1 MNFYRNQ
8 SNCLPFSVPMF
19 PFSHL
24 MINIIL
30 FSNQIIKRKLSK
42 FRRDYQSLL
51 QFAEILPIA
60 GAKPGF
66 QFLPPVGRDGMA
78 TEAKPEANRRTL
90 FSRTVGIR
98 KSGVIPN
105 WHEFLR
111 TPYVI
116 HFLKRELK
124 EFKIL
129 MKSLRTHHKWIF
141 VQHRP
146 LDNCSTSELCFRL

>member
-1 MNFYRNQ
+1 MIQQEHFEKINLQKLKILRVRMSASPGRRQRRLHLSNFVRKSEKQKFCRIFFFRKSEVQKMYMNFYRNQ

-90 FSRTVGIR
+90 FS
-98 KSGVIPN
+98 K
-105 WHEFLR
+105 L
-111 TPYVI
+111 
-116 HFLKRELK
+116 
-124 EFKIL
+124 
-129 MKSLRTHHKWIF
+129 
-141 VQHRP
+141 
-146 LDNCSTSELCFRL
+146 